1 MLTDR
6 ALLIFLLGLIVALSV
21 GVLLLLQPDRIG
33 RLVRT
38 RRGLV
43 AVLSVSVVI
52 VVVMSVQSADVSSG
66 AAPRARPTALVPLAT
81 VLGAVKAS
89 TRIHVAPP
97 DLTPSLAEASTDVGL
112 PPASSGCFA
121 SAVQTSVPA
130 CLFGDPEG
138 NHTIVLYGDSHAG
151 MWFQALDAIAARSHW
166 RLIALTKSSCPAAPM
181 PNLASCASWQR
192 YAINRIKE
200 INPDLL
206 VISQW
211 ALDPITFGV
220 RDPAKQWK
228 QYLESLLKSVA
239 SPTTTSVVIGQI
251 PYLQGTEC
259 LARGLPDVQ
268 RCSVSPRYSFVPPYN
283 KAERTA
289 ALAEGARYIDVIP
302 WLCAKR
308 CSPVIANYDVYVDG
322 NHLST
327 GYSLYLEGVLAQ
339 KLGLN

>member
-1 MLTDR
+1 LFTDR
-6 ALLIFLLGLIVALSV
+6 ALLMFLLGLIVALSV
-21 GVLLLLQPDRIG
+21 VVLVLLQPARIG

-43 AVLSVSVVI
+43 VALSVSVVA
-52 VVVMSVQSADVSSG
+52 VLVMSVDSADVSSG
-66 AAPRARPTALVPLAT
+66 AAPTARPSALVPLAT
-81 VLGAVKAS
+81 VLGVVKAS
-89 TRIHVAPP
+89 RRIHVAPP

-112 PPASSGCFA
+112 PPPSSGCFA
-121 SAVQTSVPA
+121 SAVQSAMPA
-130 CLFGDPEG
+130 CLFGDHEG
-138 NHTIVLYGDSHAG
+138 NHTMVLYGDSHAG
-151 MWFQALDAIAARSHW
+151 MWFQALDEIASRAHW
-166 RLIALTKSSCPAAPM
+166 KLIGLIKSSCPAAPM
-181 PNLASCASWQR
+181 PNIATCADWQR
-192 YAINRIKE
+192 YAIKRIKA

-211 ALDPITFGV
+211 ARDPITFGV
-220 RDPAKQWK
+220 RDPANQWK

-268 RCSVSPRYSFVPPYN
+268 RCSVSPRFSFVPPYN
-283 KAERTA
+283 RAERAA
-289 ALAEGARYIDVIP
+289 ALAEGARYIDVTP

-322 NHLST
+322 DHLST
-327 GYSLYLEGVLAQ
+327 GYTLYLEGVLAQ